1 MCRWSIWCTLFGGS
15 VTGWCNMI
23 TYRVFLIRKHTP
35 TQCISFDC
43 CLFRQP
49 PRKKNIPK
57 WWLRMSRFQQIYT
70 LLTCKHTTLAVKRD
84 PNTSQPPLCRR
95 REKSC
100 KKNGTL
106 CPSEQN
112 GGSFPELSQQFVL
125 VRLWPMGSLMVFH
138 QLIVWLDLQHLPW
151 ITNYHYKKVNAP
163 SQIACFKKTFVGTT
177 CWILDIS
184 LWRIIYKHEL
194 IIFKSCRKPMWFY
207 MCSDPLMKTSQTKT
221 PHQKLTKNWHV
232 KPSFGFAPF
241 GFSQP

>member
-84 PNTSQPPLCRR
+84 PNTSQPPFV
-95 REKSC
+95 
-100 KKNGTL
+100 
-106 CPSEQN
+106 
-112 GGSFPELSQQFVL
+112 GGV
-125 VRLWPMGSLMVFH
+125 
-138 QLIVWLDLQHLPW
+138 
-151 ITNYHYKKVNAP
+151 KKVA
-163 SQIACFKKTFVGTT
+163 KKTELCVQVSKMEALFQNCLNNLFLSGFDLWVPWWYSTNWSFD
-177 CWILDIS
+177 WIYNTFHGS
-184 LWRIIYKHEL
+184 PTIIIRRSTLQAK
-194 IIFKSCRKPMWFY
+194 
-207 MCSDPLMKTSQTKT
+207 
-221 PHQKLTKNWHV
+221 
-232 KPSFGFAPF
+232 
-241 GFSQP
+241 

>member
-1 MCRWSIWCTLFGGS
+1 MRTFSFRNFGPIFPLNHVCVGRKAKGQLRSKKRISQDKQNKIKFPSPWESSGETTFLLLKKSTNKKRGVTSAIVLAMCRWSIWCTLFGGS

-43 CLFRQP
+43 CLFRQL

-100 KKNGTL
+100 KKKRNFVSKWAKWRLFSRIVSTICSCQALTYGFPDGIPPTDRMIGFTT
-106 CPSEQN
+106 PS
-112 GGSFPELSQQFVL
+112 
-125 VRLWPMGSLMVFH
+125 MDH
-138 QLIVWLDLQHLPW
+138 QL
-151 ITNYHYKKVNAP
+151 
-163 SQIACFKKTFVGTT
+163 
-177 CWILDIS
+177 S
-184 LWRIIYKHEL
+184 L
-194 IIFKSCRKPMWFY
+194 
-207 MCSDPLMKTSQTKT
+207 
-221 PHQKLTKNWHV
+221 
-232 KPSFGFAPF
+232 
-241 GFSQP
+241 